1 MKEDSIRLQIAD
13 LVKRTGNTA
22 NSFARTAG
30 LDPSNFKKMLNGD
43 ATITVKTLSKIRNAF
58 GVDFGLQSESEAA
71 VSHDGKGGKS
81 DWKKYISNEMI
92 KEGDY
97 SGTLVYDI
105 DATCGMENREIDF
118 ANEDVIGSINLPYIS
133 KKSVIIRANGDSM
146 QPKICDGD
154 LVAIREIFSWDDVYY
169 GQIYM
174 ILLDEYRM
182 IKYIRRC
189 AEDEEHYIIL
199 RSENDNYDDI
209 KLHKS
214 KIRKLFLVE
223 NILLIKN
230 QL

>member
-71 VSHDGKGGKS
+71 VLHDGKGGKS

-209 KLHKS
+209 KLRKS

-223 NILLIKN
+223 NILSIKN

>member
-13 LVKRTGNTA
+13 LVRQTGNTV

-43 ATITVKTLSKIRNAF
+43 ATITVKTLSKIRDAF
-58 GVDFGLQSESEAA
+58 GVDFGLQSESKAA
-71 VSHDGKGGKS
+71 MRDWMVGKS
-81 DWKKYISNEMI
+81 DGKKIITSDSI
-92 KEGDY
+92 REGDY

-118 ANEDVIGSINLPYIS
+118 ANEDVIGSINLPFIS
-133 KKSVIIRANGDSM
+133 KNSVIIRANGDSM

-174 ILLDEYRM
+174 VLLDEYRM

-223 NILLIKN
+223 NILSIKN

>member
-13 LVKRTGNTA
+13 LVKQTGNTA

-58 GVDFGLQSESEAA
+58 GVDFGLQSKSEAT
-71 VSHDGKGGKS
+71 VHDGKDGKS
-81 DWKKYISNEMI
+81 NGKKYISNEMI

-118 ANEDVIGSINLPYIS
+118 ANEDIIGSINLPYIS

-223 NILLIKN
+223 NILSIKN